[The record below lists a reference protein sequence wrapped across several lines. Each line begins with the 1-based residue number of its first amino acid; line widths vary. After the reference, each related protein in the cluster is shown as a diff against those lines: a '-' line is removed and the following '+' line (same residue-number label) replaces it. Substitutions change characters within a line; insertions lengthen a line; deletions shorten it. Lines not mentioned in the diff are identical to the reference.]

1 MILNGKKVALIL
13 VYTFHF
19 SMLFESYSLRRLR
32 CRWAQRILW
41 ERKLILNHGKWHCVC
56 VWGLYIQMRMPA
68 ADFYHI
74 QEGKGNRI
82 PTMSKEKEVA
92 LRWKSV
98 AREDLLLLTGL
109 SVQYRATSHP
119 HWNQTLLLKFKPWLN
134 FSSPLKWFTVGKET
148 RFYLIATKS
157 VNSVDYSRVACL
169 W

>member
-1 MILNGKKVALIL
+1 M
-13 VYTFHF
+13 
-19 SMLFESYSLRRLR
+19 
-32 CRWAQRILW
+32 
-41 ERKLILNHGKWHCVC
+41 ERKLHLFLYILSTFLCCLSHIVYVVSDVGEHRGFCEKENLYWIMVNDTVCVC

-98 AREDLLLLTGL
+98 AREYLLLLTGL

-134 FSSPLKWFTVGKET
+134 FSFPLKWFTVGKET